1 MITTFIR
8 KHLMN
13 AYTSIPMLVCL
24 LFATWNSY
32 GKRPA
37 NAVNFSGE
45 EMFRGLFFIEGKYAE
60 AIPELKSMGVTYLF
74 DEMSLKERNEV
85 EKFRNQIL
93 NSIQNDNPQF
103 FNHFKDVILTEDPT
117 KIKEELS
124 KTHDLINQKIQKF
137 LNISEAEFV
146 SIQQKFTKSVNATI
160 HKIDKKFIKD
170 FEKELAIKSLD
181 QQMLLM
187 PICIIMMCDP
197 PIVIVQD
204 SVAGKKS
211 DLLTEQI
218 VASVCA
224 VSDMIKS

>member
-24 LFATWNSY
+24 LFATWSSY
-32 GKRPA
+32 GKRPV

-60 AIPELKSMGVTYLF
+60 AIPELKSMGVSYLF
-74 DEMSLKERNEV
+74 SEMNSV
-85 EKFRNQIL
+85 EKSQIEDFRNQIL

-103 FNHFKDVILTEDPT
+103 FNHFKDVILTENPT
-117 KIKEELS
+117 EIKEEMS
-124 KTHDLINQKIQKF
+124 KIHDLINIKIQET
-137 LNISEAEFV
+137 LRISKADFV
-146 SIQQKFTKSVNATI
+146 SIQQKFSKTVKANI
-160 HKIDKKFIKD
+160 NKIDRKFIKN
-170 FEKELAIKSLD
+170 FEKDLAIKSLD

-187 PICIIMMCDP
+187 PICMILMCDP
-197 PIVIVQD
+197 PIVIVQE

-218 VASVCA
+218 VASVCE
-224 VSDMIKS
+224 VSGQIKA